1 MKHDYHER
9 IMSKKILSLVM
20 AGLGAAGPLGIATAQ
35 GGADALDLDSVQ
47 ISGQVAPPQRRA
59 FNTPGAVSTLGDN
72 KKFDSLDSVVRAQ
85 PGTYSNIDPTQG
97 TVNINI
103 RGLSGFGRVNT
114 MIDGVPQTFYGTSA
128 NSASRYHAEDGGGYG
143 PSSQFGTMI
152 DQNFLAGIDISRGYA
167 RGAAGVNGLAGS
179 ANLRTI
185 GVDDVVQEGHTFGA
199 LSKLSTASNGMGHSG
214 MLTLGAKRN
223 FEGGDSI
230 GAIAGMSGSRMNA
243 NYKDGN
249 GQEYNKNDFAKRL
262 DQRPR
267 SWLGKIEYSPNEANR
282 FLLSGSGYTNN
293 VGGRETRRDSYSLN
307 YFFDPSSPWIN
318 LGFVAASTR
327 SQQHFNDDASIWLL
341 TDAQTTND
349 ASYLN
354 LYNTSYFD
362 LGDVGVTMQYGAS
375 HLHNVYE
382 KRAKAID
389 LDNYQY
395 TAFSP
400 TGKQDITSVYLDT
413 TLTRGIYSLDTN
425 LTYTHGVVRG
435 FKPACDNAQSSA
447 LCFPSYAA
455 HMKLSSRALNF
466 STMFSADLSDWFKP
480 FISFSRN
487 TRIPNT
493 QEVFFNNEGGGSM
506 NPFLKPEEAKTWQL
520 GFNTSRQGVFKE
532 DDYLGIK
539 LLGYRTNYSRYIHS
553 QSFFLLSHG
562 GLTNDINDDI
572 DGGFHAQIYTNA
584 VKPVHHSGVEL
595 NLNYDAGGFFTD
607 LSYSY
612 QKTPLPVD
620 ATGKTGVGFGTVG
633 VTELPRHYAN
643 LTLGGRFLNQSLVLG
658 TTFKYTGKA
667 KRMLPIGENLEDQD
681 ELQDLPKIPLVIDLF
696 ATYQL
701 NKNVLLKASIQNA
714 TNRNY
719 VDALNSLNSTLSQAG
734 EDYTYRYS
742 NTARGRTYFVG
753 AEIRY

>member
-1 MKHDYHER
+1 MVLKT
-9 IMSKKILSLVM
+9 LSHALV
-20 AGLGAAGPLGIATAQ
+20 GLGFAAATGLVLAHD
-35 GGADALDLDSVQ
+35 GSGTIDFDSMQ
-47 ISGQVAPPQRRA
+47 ISGEIARPERRA
-59 FNTPGAVSTLGDN
+59 FDMPGAVSMVGEN

-85 PGTYSNIDPTQG
+85 PGTYTNIDPTQG

-128 NSASRYHAEDGGGYG
+128 NSGSRYHEEEGNGYG

-152 DQNFLAGIDISRGYA
+152 DQNFLAGIDITRGFA

-185 GVDDVVQEGHTFGA
+185 GVDDVVQDGRAFGV
-199 LSKLSTASNGMGHSG
+199 LSKLSSASNGMGQSS
-214 MLTLGAKRN
+214 MLTLGARQGLN
-223 FEGGDSI
+223 GGGSI
-230 GAIAGMSGSRMNA
+230 GAIAGYSRSRMSA
-243 NYKDGN
+243 NYKDGS
-249 GQEYNKNDFAKRL
+249 GQEYNKNDFVKRL
-262 DQRPR
+262 DQQPR
-267 SWLGKIEYSPNEANR
+267 SWMSKFEFSPNQASK
-282 FLLSGSGYTNN
+282 FVVSGSGYRNN
-293 VGGRETRRDSYSLN
+293 VGGRQAARDSYSLN
-307 YFFDPSSPWIN
+307 YFYNPSSPWVN
-318 LGFVAASTR
+318 LGFLAASTR
-327 SQQHFNDDASIWLL
+327 SGQNYNDDASIWLL
-341 TDAQTTND
+341 TDARTQND
-349 ASYLN
+349 ATYLN

-362 LGDVGVTMQYGAS
+362 LNDVAVTLQYGAS
-375 HLHNVYE
+375 YLHNVYE
-382 KRAKAID
+382 KHAKAID
-389 LDNYQY
+389 LDNYEY

-400 TGKQDITSVYLDT
+400 SGKQDLTSAYVDA
-413 TLTRGIYSLDTN
+413 TLSRGIYSLNTN
-425 LTYTHGVVRG
+425 VTYTHGVIRG
-435 FKPACDNAQSSA
+435 YKPACDNAVSSA

-455 HMKLSSRALNF
+455 NMKLTSRSLNF
-466 STMFSADLSDWFKP
+466 SSMLSADLSDWFKP

-506 NPFLKPEEAKTWQL
+506 NPFLKPEEAKTYQI
-520 GFNTSRQGVFKE
+520 GFNTSRRGVFKD

-539 LLGYRTNYSRYIHS
+539 LLGYRTKYRRYIHS

-562 GLTNDINDDI
+562 GLTSNIDDDI
-572 DGGFHAQIYTNA
+572 EGGFHAQIYTNA
-584 VKPVHHSGVEL
+584 VEPVRHSGVEL
-595 NLNYDAGGFFTD
+595 NLNYDAGGFFSD

-612 QKTPLPVD
+612 QRTPLPVD

-643 LTLGGRFLNQSLVLG
+643 LTIGGRFFDRDLVLG
-658 TTFKYTGKA
+658 STFKYTGKA
-667 KRMLPIGENLEDQD
+667 KRMLPIGEDLADQD

-701 NKNVLLKASIQNA
+701 NKHILLKASIQNA

-734 EDYTYRYS
+734 ENYIYSYS
-742 NTARGRTYFVG
+742 NTARGRTFFVG